1 MGFFRKMNRKKEQR
15 FRNTAEYSARKGE
28 QARRAER
35 HATTRQILWDHTVIS
50 DAYSNLMI
58 VFDVAVH
65 DVKQFGAGR
74 REQLHQ
80 KMSRYLAAL
89 KAGLVST
96 HEMEGLL
103 RDEAK
108 MDITKSDIPIEEHD
122 KNLRRHVVNDLSAV
136 FLLALMDEFGYKGK
150 VLANIYKRA
159 ADLSD
164 ALSEGKMSFEEI
176 QATLL
181 PKRKRAIA

>member
-35 HATTRQILWDHTVIS
+35 HATTKQILWDRAVLN
-50 DAYSNLMI
+50 DAYSNLMLI
-58 VFDVAVH
+58 FDAAAH
-65 DVKQFGAGR
+65 DVMKFGAGR
-74 REQLHQ
+74 REQLHK

-103 RDEAK
+103 HEEAK
-108 MDITKSDIPIEEHD
+108 MDITKSDMPIEEHD
-122 KNLRRHVVNDLSAV
+122 KSLRRQVVNDLSAV

-150 VLANIYKRA
+150 ILDRIYRRA
-159 ADLSD
+159 ADLSES
-164 ALSEGKMSFEEI
+164 LSKGKMTQDEI